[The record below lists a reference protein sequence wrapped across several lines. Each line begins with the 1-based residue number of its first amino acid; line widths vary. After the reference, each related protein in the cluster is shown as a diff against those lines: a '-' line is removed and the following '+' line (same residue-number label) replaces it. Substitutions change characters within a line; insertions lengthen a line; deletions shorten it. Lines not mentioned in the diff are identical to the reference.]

1 MKTNIQGQRL
11 PNAPK
16 TERSEGNE
24 RESKQGTHHDR
35 GEIANRSLEKYLEE
49 IQRFGLLSREE
60 ETELAVKY
68 RLEGDEE
75 ASSRL
80 ILGNLRLVVKIA
92 MSYQKRSQ
100 AKLLDLI
107 QEGNLGLL
115 QAVKKFD
122 PQKGARFSYYAAFW
136 IKAYIMRFMMANS
149 KLVKIG
155 TTQDQRRLFYNLN
168 RERKKIRQQGLEPEP
183 ALLAERLHVD
193 EGNIAEMECR
203 LGKSEIPLDFL
214 ATGEANM
221 NSVAEETDISSR
233 LCEEQILRMVQS
245 KLRSFRMGLSE
256 KKAFIFD
263 YRIMADD
270 PLTLREIGE
279 KYAISR
285 ERVRQ
290 IEKNIVGTL
299 GEWLDVEA
307 PEIRE
312 SYYPSTRTTASGVG
326 PHSGQ
331 GPELGEVVERAS

>member
-299 GEWLDVEA
+299 GVWLDVEA

-312 SYYPSTRTTASGVG
+312 SYDPSPRTTASGVG
-326 PHSGQ
+326 SRSMQ
-331 GPELGEVVERAS
+331 GPERGEVAGRAS